1 MVYAERERGRRIRFK
16 LYAFRFEIELKSIG
30 SEIIDEVVGIT
41 LIQPMVE
48 FVE

>member
-1 MVYAERERGRRIRFK
+1 MVYAEIGRGIHFK

-41 LIQPMVE
+41 LIQSMIE